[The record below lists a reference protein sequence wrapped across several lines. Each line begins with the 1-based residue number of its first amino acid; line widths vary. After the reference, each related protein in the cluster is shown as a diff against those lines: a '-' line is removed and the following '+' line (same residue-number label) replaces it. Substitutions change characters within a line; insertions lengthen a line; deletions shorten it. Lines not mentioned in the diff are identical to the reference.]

1 MKRFRS
7 IYLIC
12 ISLILLIPG
21 GCYMSQY
28 QKAGKTKISGVEYR
42 ELQAFSPGFEKA
54 LYKSDL
60 SVNGHEF
67 VGLMMIKAFENGSYK
82 VAFFSELGL
91 NFFDFELQPSAD
103 GNKMELQANNI
114 YSQLDRKIIL
124 NSMEKYFSMLLS
136 PGSGATVSETYLKKD
151 GSRIITMLR
160 SYKGRDAYLG
170 RNLIEP
176 YSEIVNIGGLFW
188 KDRVAIT
195 LSAKKINNSP
205 ESILIEQ
212 AGLRL
217 RFSLELVE
225 KF

>member
-1 MKRFRS
+1 MKKFRS

-28 QKAGKTKISGVEYR
+28 QKAGKTEISGVEYR
-42 ELQAFSPGFEKA
+42 ELQAFSPGFKKA

-67 VGLMMIKAFENGSYK
+67 AGLMMIKAFENGSYK

-91 NFFDFELQPSAD
+91 NFFDFELQPETD
-103 GNKMELQANNI
+103 GNKMELRANNI
-114 YSQLDRKIIL
+114 YSQLDRKILL

-136 PGSGATVSETYLKKD
+136 PGSGGGASKTYLKKD
-151 GSRIITMLR
+151 GSRIMTMLN
-160 SYKGRDAYLG
+160 SYKGRDAYLS

-176 YSEIVNIGGLFW
+176 YSEIVNIGGLRG
-188 KDRVAIT
+188 KDRVTIT

-212 AGLRL
+212 PGLRL
-217 RFSLELVE
+217 RFSLKLVE
-225 KF
+225 